1 MIAALF
7 PGQGAQKVG
16 MAQDFYDHSPAAKTV
31 LDQAE
36 AVLPGLLEVMWQGPE
51 ETLTLTT
58 NQQPALLAASA
69 AALVAY
75 QEAGGPAFTAAAGHS
90 LGEFSAYY
98 SSGALPLDA
107 ALKLVRARAS
117 HMQHAV
123 PAGTGTMA
131 AILKLDAAQVT
142 EVCENTLGIVEVANY
157 NSPQQTVISGEV
169 AAVEAASASLKH
181 AGGRVVPLPVSAP
194 FHCSLMAPAAS
205 AFQEDLAAVSWEGL
219 TYPIV
224 SNVDAKAITTS
235 NASVDLLTKQ
245 VTQSVY
251 WTASIET
258 LVDMG
263 VKVFLEF
270 GSGTVLTNL
279 VKRIVPKNSGI
290 TAFAIHT
297 MTSLDSALRQ
307 LEHLS
312 IPAEVKL

>member
-1 MIAALF
+1 MIAGLF
-7 PGQGAQKVG
+7 PGQGAQKIG
-16 MAQDFYDHSPAAKTV
+16 MAQDFYEGSPAAKKI

-69 AALVAY
+69 AALAAY
-75 QEAGGPAFTAAAGHS
+75 HDATGPNFTAVAGHS

-98 SSGALPLDA
+98 STRAFSLDT

-117 HMQHAV
+117 HMQDAV

-131 AILKLDAAQVT
+131 AVLKLGAAQVT
-142 EVCENTLGIVEVANY
+142 EICKTTPGVVEVANY

-169 AAVEAASASLKH
+169 AAVEAASTTLKEV
-181 AGGRVVPLPVSAP
+181 GGRVVPLAVSAP
-194 FHCSLMAPAAS
+194 FHCSLMAPAAT
-205 AFQEDLAAVSWEGL
+205 AFKQDLAAVNWQNLSI
-219 TYPIV
+219 PVV
-224 SNVDAKAITTS
+224 SNVDATAIITS
-235 NASVDLLTKQ
+235 DTSVDLLTKQ

-263 VKVFLEF
+263 TKVFLEF
-270 GSGTVLTNL
+270 GSGAVLTNL
-279 VKRIVPKNSGI
+279 VRRIVPKGKGVN
-290 TAFAIHT
+290 AFAIND
-297 MTSLDSALRQ
+297 MKSLDSALEQ
-307 LEHLS
+307 LATLAL
-312 IPAEVKL
+312 PAEAH